1 VLAAI
6 GELSESHPPSNR
18 EVAERAGITDQGQIS
33 KLLRRL
39 EGHSLIENTGV
50 GHSKGGANAWGLT
63 VQGVMVRLEL
73 EGRYG

>member
-6 GELSESHPPSNR
+6 GELMAAQPARGFPP
-18 EVAERAGITDQGQIS
+18 

-50 GHSKGGANAWGLT
+50 GHAKGGSNAWGLT
-63 VQGVMVRLEL
+63 AKGEEVRREL
-73 EGRYG
+73 ERRFG